1 MTIWFDAIALAA
13 GVPASTDHRPAHRSA
28 HPAPAKARRA
38 GPARRFAREILTDIG
53 GAVPLR
59 ALEGLRHWH
68 QRRKAIAELGA
79 LSDRM
84 LKDIGVNRGTI
95 RELVD
100 AQLRQTAATG
110 DGNGAA
116 AGRRL
121 APVGLGLSARP
132 CAQPC

>member
-1 MTIWFDAIALAA
+1 MTIWFDAISLAA
-13 GVPASTDHRPAHRSA
+13 GLPAVPDHRPAQR
-28 HPAPAKARRA
+28 APAKTRHA
-38 GPARRFAREILTDIG
+38 GPARRFARDILTDIR

-68 QRRKAIAELGA
+68 NRRKAIAELQS
-79 LSDRM
+79 LDDRM
-84 LKDIGVNRGTI
+84 LKDIGVSRGAI

-110 DGNGAA
+110 AETGAA
-116 AGRRL
+116 AVAPEPRP
-121 APVGLGLSARP
+121 APVGFGFAARP